1 LVPDGDLWKPRRDSE
16 PVVVISGTPWLAMR
30 ERDLSLRKLK
40 SISKTR
46 YDQRLR
52 LPISESLSL

>member
-1 LVPDGDLWKPRRDSE
+1 
-16 PVVVISGTPWLAMR
+16 VVVISGIAWLAMR
-30 ERDLSLRKLK
+30 ERDLSPRKPK

-52 LPISESLSL
+52 LPVSESFSL